1 MTADR
6 SFTRLL
12 RAALFAA
19 VSVMLAATGH
29 AVMSGHDIPLPA
41 LLAAFGTT
49 GTVAWLAGGRRRG
62 VLSIAGT
69 LLAVQTVLHLIFTDG
84 PGTTPAH
91 RRTPG
96 GPLPEAGG
104 AAGTAASGTGHGG
117 GAAGQFTG
125 LAVPGEHSE
134 HATLAMLAAHLLAA
148 LCCAVW
154 LWRGEAAFF
163 RLLRCLGSLA
173 LMPLRT
179 LLRAT
184 RYGAPA
190 APRPVRPPMPY
201 GEAAIRLRGALL
213 AHVLSR
219 RGPPPRVRFRPHST
233 PYAVRSAPGM
243 TPAV

>member
-1 MTADR
+1 MTAETAGG
-6 SFTRLL
+6 SLTRLL

-19 VSVMLAATGH
+19 VSVVLAATGH
-29 AVMSGHDIPLPA
+29 AVMSGHDIPFPA
-41 LLAAFGTT
+41 LLAAFGIT

-84 PGTTPAH
+84 PGTAAAH
-91 RRTPG
+91 PRTPG
-96 GPLPEAGG
+96 GPLPEAGRTG
-104 AAGTAASGTGHGG
+104 AGAGPAHGVRAAPDL
-117 GAAGQFTG
+117 TG

-134 HATLAMLAAHLLAA
+134 HATLAMLAVHLLAA

-179 LLRAT
+179 LLRAV
-184 RYGAPA
+184 RYGTPA
-190 APRPVRPPMPY
+190 APRPVRPPLPY
-201 GEAAIRLRGALL
+201 GEAALRLRGSLL

-219 RGPPPRVRFRPHST
+219 RGPPPWARPHPI
-233 PYAVRSAPGM
+233 PYAPGPAPGT
-243 TPAV
+243 TPA

>member
-6 SFTRLL
+6 SLTRLL

-19 VSVMLAATGH
+19 VSVVLAATGH

-41 LLAAFGTT
+41 LLAAIGIT

-69 LLAVQTVLHLIFTDG
+69 LLAVQAVLHLIFTDG
-84 PGTTPAH
+84 PGTPAAH
-91 RRTPG
+91 RRTPVG
-96 GPLPEAGG
+96 TLPEAG
-104 AAGTAASGTGHGG
+104 AGASGTGNDG

-125 LAVPGEHSE
+125 LAAPGEHSE

-154 LWRGEAAFF
+154 LWRGEAVFF

-179 LLRAT
+179 LLRAA
-184 RYGAPA
+184 RYGTPA
-190 APRPVRPPMPY
+190 APRPVRPPLPY
-201 GEAAIRLRGALL
+201 GEAALRLRGALL

-219 RGPPPRVRFRPHST
+219 RGPPPRTRPRPHPT
-233 PYAVRSAPGM
+233 PYAVRAALGG
-243 TPAV
+243 TPA